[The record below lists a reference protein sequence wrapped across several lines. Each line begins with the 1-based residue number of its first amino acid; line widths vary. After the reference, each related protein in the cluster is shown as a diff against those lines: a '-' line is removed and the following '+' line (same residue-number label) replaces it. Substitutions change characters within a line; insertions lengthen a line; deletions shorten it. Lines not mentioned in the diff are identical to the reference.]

1 MNSGLYP
8 GKMKNYFC
16 HPLRYSKCSVLML
29 SQMLAKL
36 HAGLA
41 DLFVLKRILI
51 FAQFGKTKLFFVES
65 LCVDCFDSD
74 D

>member
-1 MNSGLYP
+1 M
-8 GKMKNYFC
+8 
-16 HPLRYSKCSVLML
+16 LML